1 MSASWNLSSL
11 GECERLSLV
20 HNIAEFE
27 AAFVA
32 YGRAVCDGL
41 VSDCFVLD
49 NADFVRHA
57 AGICDVLRHSCH
69 LDPSAMGQVCDL
81 VATLDLCRKWVVTL
95 SNIKKYS
102 VAHRRTSSRICDGMI
117 KILFVSNLV
126 FWYILMYDSINV
138 RTAKQSSHTKL
149 FRALTCGL

>member
-1 MSASWNLSSL
+1 MVSTVSSSWNLSSL
-11 GECERLSLV
+11 GECDRLSLV
-20 HNIAEFE
+20 RNIDAFE

-69 LDPSAMGQVCDL
+69 LDPSAMGQVCNMIL
-81 VATLDLCRKWVVTL
+81 AGTTQVTL
-95 SNIKKYS
+95 GI
-102 VAHRRTSSRICDGMI
+102 T
-117 KILFVSNLV
+117 
-126 FWYILMYDSINV
+126 INHN
-138 RTAKQSSHTKL
+138 A
-149 FRALTCGL
+149 FCGCSK